1 MKAIFKVLSD
11 EECHRVHEESL
22 RILKNTGV
30 RVETP
35 LGRNILRSAGAN
47 VDDTTKLVKFPKALV
62 ESSLELITRDFT
74 LSARRPGADLV
85 FRDGRLNGGESILL
99 PDGVAPTVLDSKTGE
114 RREGTYEDWIAATR
128 LSDVL
133 DEIGMYWRIVE
144 INDRNQDMGA
154 YVDYVCSMFRNFS
167 KHVNDGPSTPSRIPW
182 FLEVIQTIFG
192 TREEIRSKHPVSQV
206 ICPQSPL
213 MIDRDYT
220 ETYLALKGWNIPVH
234 IMPMPLM
241 GATAPGT
248 MISTVV
254 QGNCEVL
261 AMICLLEANEPGV
274 PIIYAP
280 VLATINPKTGL
291 LSDGS
296 MDYSIMS
303 AAVTQMARYYSLPAE
318 SAPGGTDSQELDFQN
333 GYENSAMKLA
343 SHLAWPDIIV
353 GPGMLDG
360 SMVSSLEQMYVDVEI
375 FRLARKAHCGMDTSH
390 GKWLID
396 IIEEVGPG
404 GNYLGEPTTLMSIQ
418 DGEWYLPD
426 IGSHTSFEDWVKGGK
441 KNVLSQIREKVDQI
455 LEAYEPLPLGED
467 VEKELAKICKRA
479 SGHS

>member
-1 MKAIFKVLSD
+1 MKAMFKVLSD

-85 FRDGRLNGGESILL
+85 FKDGRLNGGESILL

-114 RREGTYEDWIAATR
+114 RRKGTYEDWKAVTR
-128 LSDVL
+128 LTDVL

-144 INDRNQDMGA
+144 ISEKDQDMGE
-154 YVDYVCSMFRNFS
+154 YVHYLCSVFRNFS
-167 KHVNDGPSTPSRIPW
+167 KHVNDGPSTKDSIPW
-182 FLEVIQTIFG
+182 FLEVIQAIFG
-192 TREEIRSKHPVSQV
+192 TREEIRKNHPVSQV

-220 ETYLALKGWNIPVH
+220 ETYLDLKGWNIPVH

-261 AMICLLEANEPGV
+261 AMICLLQANEPGV

-280 VLATINPKTGL
+280 ALATINAKSGL
-291 LSDGS
+291 ISDGS

-303 AAVTQMARYYSLPAE
+303 VAATQMARYYGLPAE
-318 SAPGGTDSQELDFQN
+318 SSSGGTDSHVLDFQN
-333 GYENSAMKLA
+333 GYEKAAMKLA
-343 SHLAWPDIIV
+343 SHLAWPDIMV

-375 FRLARKAHCGMDTSH
+375 FRLARKAHGGMDTSSE
-390 GKWLID
+390 KWLMD

-418 DGEWYLPD
+418 NGEWYLPD
-426 IGSHTSFEDWVKGGK
+426 IGSHTTFEEWVSGGK
-441 KNVLSQIREKVDQI
+441 KDVLSQIREKVDQI
-455 LEAYEPLPLGED
+455 LDAYEPLPLGED

-479 SGHS
+479 SGP

>member
-35 LGRNILRSAGAN
+35 LGRNFLRSAGAN

-85 FRDGRLNGGESILL
+85 FRDGRLHGGESILL
-99 PDGVAPTVLDSKTGE
+99 PDGVATTILDSKTGE

-128 LSDVL
+128 LSDAL
-133 DEIGMYWRIVE
+133 DEIGMYWRIVD
-144 INDRNQDMGA
+144 ISDNNQNMGD

-167 KHVNDGPSTPSRIPW
+167 KHVNDGPSTSSRIPW

-192 TREEIRSKHPVSQV
+192 TREEIRSRHPVSQV

-213 MIDRDYT
+213 IIDKDYT
-220 ETYLALKGWNIPVH
+220 ETYLALEGWNIPVH

-261 AMICLLEANEPGV
+261 AMICLLQANEPGV

-280 VLATINPKTGL
+280 ALATINPKTGL

-303 AAVTQMARYYSLPAE
+303 AAVTQMARYYDLPAE
-318 SAPGGTDSQELDFQN
+318 SAPGGTDSQVLDFQN

-360 SMVSSLEQMYVDVEI
+360 SIVSSLEQMYVDVEI
-375 FRLARKAHCGMDTSH
+375 FRIARKAHDGMDTNS
-390 GKWLID
+390 GKWLMD

-441 KNVLSQIREKVDQI
+441 KDLLSQIREKVDQI

-467 VEKELAKICKRA
+467 IEKELAKICKRA